1 MRQVKE
7 YAARSDRTITSVLE
21 DALRQ
26 LLERERRRGG
36 SGSGLRADVMAV
48 FTGDGLHAGIDLA
61 DRSTWAELAEVEDA
75 EHFRAVDRVDA

>member
-26 LLERERRRGG
+26 LLERERRDFGG
-36 SGSGLRADVMAV
+36 PRPDIVQLAV
-48 FTGDGLHAGIDLA
+48 FDGDGLQVGIDLN
-61 DRSTWAELAEVEDA
+61 DRSTWADLADAEDA
-75 EHFRAVDRVDA
+75 EHFRAIDHVDA

>member
-26 LLERERRRGG
+26 LLERERRDVGG
-36 SGSGLRADVMAV
+36 PRADVLAV
-48 FTGDGLHAGIDLA
+48 FTGDGLYAGFDLD
-61 DRSTWAELAEVEDA
+61 DRSTWAEQAELEDA
-75 EHFRAVDRVDA
+75 AHFEAVDRVDA